1 MTTVLLLNDEVSK
14 SLNLLNGRAH
24 GDWQIINKKLCKEF
38 VFESFESAMVFM
50 SKCAI
55 KVEKMNHHPEW
66 SNIYNKVSVQ
76 LITHEEGGI
85 TCLDF
90 ELAAMMEELALDV

>member
-1 MTTVLLLNDEVSK
+1 MTTVLLSNDEV
-14 SLNLLNGRAH
+14 LNRLKLLNSDTH
-24 GDWQIINKKLCKEF
+24 GGWQIVNKKLCKEF
-38 VFESFESAMVFM
+38 VFKSFESAMVFM

>member
-1 MTTVLLLNDEVSK
+1 MTAVLLLNDEVSK
-14 SLNLLNGRAH
+14 RLNLLNGRAH

-38 VFESFESAMVFM
+38 VFKSFESAMVFM

-66 SNIYNKVSVQ
+66 SNIYNKTSVQ
-76 LITHEEGGI
+76 LITHEKGGI